1 MLKIRNLEV
10 NFKTKEGLVK
20 ANNKV
25 SLELKK
31 DEILGLIGETGCGK
45 TVLGMAIM
53 RLLPKNSEVKGEI
66 IYNEIDLLKLSE
78 DEMQKIRGK
87 EITIMLQN
95 PSLSLNPVLTVGEQ
109 IAEVFRYHDS
119 MNKKKAREKASET
132 LELVGIPTDRIN
144 EYPHQ
149 FSGGMKQRIMI
160 AISLAL
166 NPKILIA
173 DEPTKG
179 LDSSTKEQ
187 IINLMK
193 KLIKGKSM
201 LLITH
206 DLDVAEKLCDRIAVM
221 YAGEIVEIASVEKI
235 FNKPKHPY
243 TIGLLNSLPR
253 RGLKPID
260 GVSPSLISPPSGCKF
275 HPRCKYRKEICAI
288 KNPELRDVDKDNGKV
303 RCFKK

>member
-10 NFKTKEGLVK
+10 KFKTIEGVVK

-45 TVLGMAIM
+45 TVLGMTIM

-66 IYNEIDLLKLSE
+66 IYKGKNLLELSE
-78 DEMQKIRGK
+78 KEMREIRGK
-87 EITIMLQN
+87 EIAIMLQN
-95 PSLSLNPVLTVGEQ
+95 PSLSLNPVLSVGEQ
-109 IAEVFRYHDS
+109 IAEVFLYHDKLS
-119 MNKKKAREKASET
+119 KKDAMRKASEM
-132 LELVGIPTDRIN
+132 LKIVGITPKRIN

-160 AISLAL
+160 AIALAL

-193 KLIKGKSM
+193 KLTKGKSM

-206 DLDVAEKLCDRIAVM
+206 DLDIAEKLCDRIAVM
-221 YAGEIVEIASVEKI
+221 YAGEIVEILSN
-235 FNKPKHPY
+235 FNKAKHPY

-275 HPRCKYRKEICAI
+275 HPRCKYREEICTI
-288 KNPELRDVDKDNGKV
+288 KNPELKNGV
-303 RCFKK
+303 RCFRNDKS